1 MKQINKNISN
11 VAKKTGYSKWVIL
24 FLASHF
30 KVDEND
36 ADFEKKISV
45 YIDSCLS
52 DNSRDLFSLA
62 EIAVTWKIPRDSVLK
77 SAICCGKQI
86 SKNSHGSYCIVGNG
100 ILTLADILK
109 DKMEDDEDMEVE
121 ENEPV
126 NEPEQLENQDLK
138 GEEIMEEEKVI
149 AVANDQSVLETE
161 TSAVR
166 KRRGRP
172 RKSEAATPVQENQ
185 RTQESAPESGVS
197 GDSKTSESEPMNIK
211 KPAQKGSLKGEKSET
226 AKQDKISSLD
236 DVRFLRSFAVKSG
249 HKSLLEI
256 AFMSDN
262 DIVELFKGME
272 LVYIRKYGEDKE
284 TLFAV
289 PEASME
295 FLYSESVL
303 RVVNTDEI

>member
-36 ADFEKKISV
+36 EDFEKKISV

-77 SAICCGKQI
+77 SAICCGRQI

-109 DKMEDDEDMEVE
+109 DEMEDDEDMEIE
-121 ENEPV
+121 ESEPV
-126 NEPEQLENQDLK
+126 NEPEQLEDQDHK
-138 GEEIMEEEKVI
+138 GEEIMEEEKEMAAI
-149 AVANDQSVLETE
+149 SDQSVLEAE
-161 TSAVR
+161 TPAVC

-185 RTQESAPESGVS
+185 RTQEPAPESGIS
-197 GDSKTSESEPMNIK
+197 GDSKTSEPVNVK
-211 KPAQKGSLKGEKSET
+211 KPAQKGSPKGEKSET
-226 AKQDKISSLD
+226 AKQDKIGSLD